1 MMIDINGVLV
11 VYYNK
16 IELVIPEGIMVLS
29 QKETTIAYRCPA
41 CGAAVESMVG
51 AFALSADMLRLKC
64 PCGGS
69 ELTVV
74 YTKDKKVRLTVP
86 CYVCPRPHVFTVA
99 QNLFF
104 GGDLF
109 AIPCNYSGMNICF
122 TGTKDKVEEAMKE
135 EEKAL
140 TEMLGEHSLDDLTSQ
155 RGEGVFTDPQI
166 LDIIMFV
173 IKDLNEEGEITCR
186 CQKGEGEYEATV
198 LEDCVLVR
206 CLKCGAET
214 RVATDS
220 LMNAQA
226 FLNTDHLTLT

>member
-11 VYYNK
+11 VYYNR

-99 QNLFF
+99 QNLASGGSHLHERFHGCF
-104 GGDLF
+104 GFAFLHEAHYCVDDDNDEDDEHVGKIGKLKAAAELKHRHYCLYGGGDDEHYDHR
-109 AIPCNYSGMNICF
+109 ISERG
-122 TGTKDKVEEAMKE
+122 KE
-135 EEKAL
+135 FL
-140 TEMLGEHSLDDLTSQ
+140 YHSLLF
-155 RGEGVFTDPQI
+155 GLGKLVF
-166 LDIIMFV
+166 
-173 IKDLNEEGEITCR
+173 
-186 CQKGEGEYEATV
+186 AV
-198 LEDCVLVR
+198 L
-206 CLKCGAET
+206 LKPRLCF
-214 RVATDS
+214 R
-220 LMNAQA
+220 
-226 FLNTDHLTLT
+226 